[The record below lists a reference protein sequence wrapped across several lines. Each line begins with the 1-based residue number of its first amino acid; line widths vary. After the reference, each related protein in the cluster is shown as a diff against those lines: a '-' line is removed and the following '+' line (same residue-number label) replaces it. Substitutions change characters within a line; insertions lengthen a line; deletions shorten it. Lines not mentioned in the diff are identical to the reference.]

1 MPVPN
6 SPGPALIERALGQ
19 LTDRYGLDITPEYGH
34 KYTDQAGCIRI
45 IDAKLTINIQGQLHV
60 YAAEAKRTF
69 SKATIAIAVQHLK
82 ESGQIPLLIA
92 EYINPQQAAD
102 LQQQDVAFVDAAGN
116 AYLKAGPVHIHVRG
130 NRPEA
135 MPRRAPGQATR
146 AFQATGLRVLFGF
159 LQTPELV
166 NANYRDIA
174 KATGVARGTVG
185 WVLNDLREAGY
196 LLEVRKVRHL
206 IRKRQMLD
214 RWIEAYHERL
224 KPKLWLGRYEAPTR
238 DWWQTVDPRPHAA
251 VWGGEVAAAKLTNGY
266 LRPEIVTLYAHHL
279 PTELLLRQRLRKKPD
294 GDVHIFQTFWLDEA
308 DQTNRV
314 AVPEITDP
322 LLVYADLMGT
332 GDDRN
337 RETAR
342 LIFDGQLGA
351 RFSND

>member
-1 MPVPN
+1 MRVPKP
-6 SPGPALIERALGQ
+6 PGPALIERALGQ
-19 LTDRYGLDITPEYGH
+19 LTDRYGLNIIPEYDH
-34 KYTDQAGCIRI
+34 QYTDQAGRIRN
-45 IDAKLTINIQGQLHV
+45 IDAKLTINIQGQPYV

-69 SKATIAIAVQHLK
+69 SKATIAMAVQHLK
-82 ESGQIPLLIA
+82 ASGQTPLLIA

-102 LQQQDVAFVDAAGN
+102 LQQQGVAFVDAAGN
-116 AYLKAGPVHIHVRG
+116 AYLKVGPVHIHVRG

-135 MPRRAPGQATR
+135 MPRRVPGQATR

-185 WVLNDLREAGY
+185 WVLHDLREAGY
-196 LLEVRKVRHL
+196 LLELRKERRL
-206 IRKRQMLD
+206 IRKHQMFD

-224 KPKLWLGRYEAPTR
+224 KPRLWLGRYEAPTA

-251 VWGGEVAAAKLTNGY
+251 VWGGEVAAAKLTDGF
-266 LRPEIVTLYAHHL
+266 LRPRIVTIYAHQL
-279 PTELLLRQRLRKKPD
+279 PTELLLRQRLRKNPD
-294 GDVHIFQTFWLDEA
+294 GDVHVFQTFWLDEP

-314 AVPEITDP
+314 AVPETTDP

-337 RETAR
+337 RETAQR
-342 LIFDGQLGA
+342 IFDGQLGA
-351 RFSND
+351 RFSDD